1 MLFSDLLV
9 ETEQDR
15 DGHLKV
21 IHEPLNL
28 RDLNG
33 IEAQRGHGKSICEYL
48 NLCFQNHFKINRGI
62 FFLLDS

>member
-21 IHEPLNL
+21 IREPLNL

-33 IEAQRGHGKSICEYL
+33 IEAQRGHGKSM
-48 NLCFQNHFKINRGI
+48 
-62 FFLLDS
+62 

>member
-9 ETEQDR
+9 ETEHDH

-28 RDLNG
+28 KDLNG
-33 IEAQRGHGKSICEYL
+33 IEALRSHGKQ
-48 NLCFQNHFKINRGI
+48 FIN
-62 FFLLDS
+62 